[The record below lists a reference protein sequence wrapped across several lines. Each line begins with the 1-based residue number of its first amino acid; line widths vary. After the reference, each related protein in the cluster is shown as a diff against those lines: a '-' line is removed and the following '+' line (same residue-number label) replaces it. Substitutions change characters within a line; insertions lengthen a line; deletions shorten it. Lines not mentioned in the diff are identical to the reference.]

1 MLNQNNPRA
10 EFDQSL
16 EDLQQDVLRMAAVAE
31 QMLGRAV
38 RAYLAHDLNEVDEVI
53 RTDDVVDQ
61 YNRDIEARCLE
72 LLALQNPMA
81 RDLRVIAGALKIIID
96 VERIGDYSIDIAK
109 MGRRMAD
116 KAPLA
121 SQPNI
126 EAMAERAGWMLR
138 ETIKAFVTRDLKLVH
153 EMIAHDDEV
162 DRLNKAVIEAMIER
176 IRENPDIAEQAIGA
190 IMVAR
195 YIERIADHIANVGE
209 HVFYVETGVFTE
221 LHQ

>member
-31 QMLGRAV
+31 QMLHRAV
-38 RAYLAHDLNEVDEVI
+38 RAYLTRDLDEIEDVI
-53 RTDDVVDQ
+53 RTDDEVDR
-61 YNRDIEARCLE
+61 YHRDIEARCLE

-81 RDLRVIAGALKIIID
+81 RDLRVIAGALKIITD

-116 KAPLA
+116 KAPLD

-126 EAMAERAGWMLR
+126 EAMAERAEWMLR
-138 ETIKAFVTRDLKLVH
+138 TSIKAFVTREIDLVH

-162 DRLNKAVIEAMIER
+162 DHLNKAVIEAMIAR
-176 IRENPDIAEQAIGA
+176 IRENVDIVEQAIGA

-195 YIERIADHIANVGE
+195 FIERIADHITNVGE